1 MLKLKNKEDKRVNER
16 INLEEKRYNLE
27 KMNVLPSSRIGKILI
42 LFFIVS
48 DFIFIFQL
56 VDGYFTQSQG
66 LSVAAAVVI
75 ACLIDVSPS
84 ILAGFINVKEKRGI
98 HYFVMVITS
107 LILVGSFAVLAFIR
121 IHSEDLI
128 FQTMNNQITSLV
140 SIEEIQQSA
149 HEQGTMGM
157 SVLFCIVPIFTS
169 IVSFAISL
177 FDNPEGEKKYL
188 DKVSFIKNREE
199 LIHLETNN
207 LELELELKRNL
218 NSMNDKYRALEL
230 DDIQSKKIIAQEII
244 KLKMAQVLN
253 KPQALTNFME
263 KSSEQ

>member
-16 INLEEKRYNLE
+16 MNLEEKKYNLE
-27 KMNVLPSSRIGKILI
+27 KMKVLPSSGIGKILI

-56 VDGYFTQSQG
+56 IDGYFNQSQL
-66 LSVAAAVVI
+66 LSLAAAVVI

-84 ILAGFINVKEKRGI
+84 ILAGFINFKGKKSI

-107 LILVGSFAVLAFIR
+107 LALVGSFAVLAFIR

-128 FQTMNNQITSLV
+128 FQTMDNQITSLV
-140 SIEEIQQSA
+140 STEEIQQSVN
-149 HEQGTMGM
+149 EQGTRGM

-177 FDNPEGEKKYL
+177 FDNPEGKKQYL
-188 DKVSFIKNREE
+188 NRISFISNKEKLVN
-199 LIHLETNN
+199 LEANN
-207 LELELELKRNL
+207 LELELELQRNL

-230 DDIQSKKIIAQEII
+230 NDIQNKKIIAQEIV
-244 KLKMAQVLN
+244 KLKMAQVL
-253 KPQALTNFME
+253 KTPQALTNFME
-263 KSSEQ
+263 NSSQQ